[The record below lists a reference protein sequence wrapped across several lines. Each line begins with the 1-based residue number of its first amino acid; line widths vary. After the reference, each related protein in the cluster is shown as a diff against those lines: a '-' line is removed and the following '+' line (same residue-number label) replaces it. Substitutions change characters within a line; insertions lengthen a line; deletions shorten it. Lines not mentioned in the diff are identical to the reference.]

1 VELVV
6 DKHFTFTVSVNLYHI
21 SLWMFLHL
29 QLFERV
35 LYIWAIRHPASGYVQ
50 GLNDLI
56 TPLFVVFLTEYISP
70 GWCHCTYGSL

>member
-1 VELVV
+1 LDFCLLFEVAWTAVII
-6 DKHFTFTVSVNLYHI
+6 LY
-21 SLWMFLHL
+21 L

-56 TPLFVVFLTEYISP
+56 TPLFVVFLTEYLEP
-70 GWCHCTYGSL
+70 GVPSQTCS